1 MIEKMKFLSITGP
14 KADIDRVVNTY
25 LSKYEIHLENAL
37 SELTTVQNLTPFLEI
52 NPYKEALNT
61 ANLFCEELNSFA
73 ADTVKAETALAA
85 AQTMDVETALDTI
98 RRIQTDYQ
106 DLDKKRSDL
115 ENQLTTVDE
124 SLRVIRPFRNLDFD
138 ISSILKFRFIR
149 FRFGR
154 IGKEYYQKFE
164 RYIYDNLD
172 TIFIKCDEDD
182 QYIWGMY
189 FVPEPES
196 QKVKA
201 VYSSMHFE
209 KIYMPDSYE
218 GTAREAFEQLAQ
230 KRSLI
235 LSDFNTVS
243 QKRNDFLISH
253 CREIL
258 AAQAAIARLSGNFDI
273 RKLAA
278 CTKGKGENDIF
289 YILCGWMTEK
299 DAHSFQTD
307 IKDDSKIFCI
317 IDGEDDE
324 HIQPE
329 THQQPPTKLKN
340 PKLFKPFE
348 MYINMYGLPAYNEMD
363 PTWFVA
369 ITYSFI
375 FGAMFGDA
383 GQGLLLFIGGF
394 LLYKFKHIA
403 LAGIIS
409 CAGVFST
416 IFGILFGSFFGF
428 ENLFPALWLRPMN
441 NMMTVPFIGKL
452 NTVFIVAIGFGMG
465 LILLCMVFN
474 IINAWK
480 AHDTEHIWFD
490 TNSVAGLVFYGSA
503 TVSIALILTGH
514 TLPGGILLFIMFGIP
529 LILIFFKEPLTALVE
544 KKSEVMPKEKGMFI
558 VQGLF
563 EMFEVLLS
571 YFSNT
576 LSFVRIGAFAVSHAA
591 MMEVVLMLAGF
602 ESGHLNWIVVILGNL
617 FVSGM
622 EGLIVG
628 IQVCFVWNTMKC
640 SAASTKVQDANLSHS
655 ALQNNKK
662 INE

>member
-73 ADTVKAETALAA
+73 ADTVKAETTQAA

-106 DLDKKRSDL
+106 DLDKKRADL
-115 ENQLTTVDE
+115 ESQLNTLDE
-124 SLRVIRPFRNLDFD
+124 SLRVIRPFRNLNFD
-138 ISSILKFRFIR
+138 ISSILKFRFIH

-164 RYIYDNLD
+164 KYIYDNLD

-218 GTAREAFEQLAQ
+218 GTAREAFEQLTQ

-253 CREIL
+253 CQEIL
-258 AAQAAIARLSGNFDI
+258 AARDAIARLSGNFDI

-416 IFGILFGSFFGF
+416 IFGVLFGSFFGF

-465 LILLCMVFN
+465 LILLCMIFN

-514 TLPGGILLFIMFGIP
+514 TLPGGIILFIMFGIP

-544 KKSEVMPKEKGMFI
+544 KKSEIMPKEKGMFI

-602 ESGHLNWIVVILGNL
+602 ESGHLNWVVVILGNL

-628 IQVCFVWNTMKC
+628 IQVLRLEYYEMFSRFYKGTGRKFEPFRP
-640 SAASTKVQDANLSHS
+640 TK
-655 ALQNNKK
+655 
-662 INE
+662 

>member
-73 ADTVKAETALAA
+73 ADTVKAETAQAA

-253 CREIL
+253 CQEIL

-394 LLYKFKHIA
+394 LLYKFKHVA

-465 LILLCMVFN
+465 LILLCMIFN
-474 IINAWK
+474 ILNAWK

-514 TLPGGILLFIMFGIP
+514 TLPGGIVLFIMFGIP

-544 KKSEVMPKEKGMFI
+544 KKSEIMPKEKGMFI

-602 ESGHLNWIVVILGNL
+602 ESGHLNWVVVILGNL

-628 IQVCFVWNTMKC
+628 IQVLRLEYYEMFSRFYKGTGRKFEPFRP
-640 SAASTKVQDANLSHS
+640 TK
-655 ALQNNKK
+655 
-662 INE
+662 

>member
-73 ADTVKAETALAA
+73 ADTVKAETAQAA
-85 AQTMDVETALDTI
+85 APTMDVETALDTI

-465 LILLCMVFN
+465 LILLCMIFN

-544 KKSEVMPKEKGMFI
+544 NKSEVMPKEKGMFI

-628 IQVCFVWNTMKC
+628 IQVLRLEYYEMFSRFYKGTGRKFEPFRP
-640 SAASTKVQDANLSHS
+640 TK
-655 ALQNNKK
+655 
-662 INE
+662 

>member
-73 ADTVKAETALAA
+73 ADTVKAETTQAA

-106 DLDKKRSDL
+106 DLDKKRADL
-115 ENQLTTVDE
+115 ESQLNTLDE
-124 SLRVIRPFRNLDFD
+124 SLRVIRPFRNLNFD
-138 ISSILKFRFIR
+138 ISSILKFRFIH

-164 RYIYDNLD
+164 KYIYDNLD

-465 LILLCMVFN
+465 LILLCMIFN

-628 IQVCFVWNTMKC
+628 IQVLRLEYYEMFSRFYKGTGRKFEPFRP
-640 SAASTKVQDANLSHS
+640 TK
-655 ALQNNKK
+655 
-662 INE
+662 

>member
-73 ADTVKAETALAA
+73 ADTVKAETAQAA

-106 DLDKKRSDL
+106 DLNKKRSDL

-474 IINAWK
+474 IINAWR

-628 IQVCFVWNTMKC
+628 IQVLRLEYYEMFSRFYKGTGRKFEPFRP
-640 SAASTKVQDANLSHS
+640 TK
-655 ALQNNKK
+655 
-662 INE
+662 

>member
-73 ADTVKAETALAA
+73 ADTVKAETAQAA

-106 DLDKKRSDL
+106 DLDQKRADL

-235 LSDFNTVS
+235 LSDFNTAS

-253 CREIL
+253 CQEIL
-258 AAQAAIARLSGNFDI
+258 AARAAIARLSGNFDI

-278 CTKGKGENDIF
+278 CTRGKGESDIF

-465 LILLCMVFN
+465 LILLCMIFN
-474 IINAWK
+474 ILNAWK

-514 TLPGGILLFIMFGIP
+514 TLPGGIVLFIMFGIP

-544 KKSEVMPKEKGMFI
+544 KKSEIMPKEKGMFI

-602 ESGHLNWIVVILGNL
+602 ESGHLNWVIVILGNL

-628 IQVCFVWNTMKC
+628 IQVLRLEYYEMFSRFYKGTGRKFEPFRP
-640 SAASTKVQDANLSHS
+640 TK
-655 ALQNNKK
+655 
-662 INE
+662 

>member
-52 NPYKEALNT
+52 NPYKDALNT

-235 LSDFNTVS
+235 LSDFNTAS

-253 CREIL
+253 CQEIL
-258 AAQAAIARLSGNFDI
+258 AARAAIARLSGNFDI

-278 CTKGKGENDIF
+278 CTRGKGESDIF

-602 ESGHLNWIVVILGNL
+602 ESGHLNWVIVILGNL

-628 IQVCFVWNTMKC
+628 IQVLRLEYYEMFSRFYKGTGRKFEPFRP
-640 SAASTKVQDANLSHS
+640 TK
-655 ALQNNKK
+655 
-662 INE
+662 

>member
-465 LILLCMVFN
+465 LILLCMIFN

-628 IQVCFVWNTMKC
+628 IQVLRLEYYEMFSRFYKGTGRKFEPFRP
-640 SAASTKVQDANLSHS
+640 TK
-655 ALQNNKK
+655 
-662 INE
+662 

>member
-73 ADTVKAETALAA
+73 TDTVKAETAQAA

-106 DLDKKRSDL
+106 DLNKKRSDL

-465 LILLCMVFN
+465 LILLCMIFN

-628 IQVCFVWNTMKC
+628 IQVLRLEYYELFSRFYRGSGRAFEPYGK
-640 SAASTKVQDANLSHS
+640 H
-655 ALQNNKK
+655 
-662 INE
+662 

>member
-73 ADTVKAETALAA
+73 ADTVKVETTQAA

-106 DLDKKRSDL
+106 DLDKKRADL
-115 ENQLTTVDE
+115 ESQLNTLDE
-124 SLRVIRPFRNLDFD
+124 SLRVIRPFRNLNFD
-138 ISSILKFRFIR
+138 ISSILKFRFIH

-164 RYIYDNLD
+164 KYIYDNLD

-218 GTAREAFEQLAQ
+218 GTAKEAFEQLTQ

-253 CREIL
+253 CQEIL
-258 AAQAAIARLSGNFDI
+258 AARDAIARLSGNFDI

-465 LILLCMVFN
+465 LILLCMIFN

-544 KKSEVMPKEKGMFI
+544 KKSEIMPKEKGMFI

-602 ESGHLNWIVVILGNL
+602 ESDHLNWVVVILGNL

-628 IQVCFVWNTMKC
+628 IQVLRLEYYEMFSRFYKGTGRKFEPFRP
-640 SAASTKVQDANLSHS
+640 TK
-655 ALQNNKK
+655 
-662 INE
+662 

>member
-73 ADTVKAETALAA
+73 ADTVKAETAQAA

-465 LILLCMVFN
+465 LILLCMIFN
-474 IINAWK
+474 ILNAWK

-514 TLPGGILLFIMFGIP
+514 TLPGGIVLFIMFGIP

-544 KKSEVMPKEKGMFI
+544 KKSEIMPKEKGMFI

-602 ESGHLNWIVVILGNL
+602 ESGHLNWVVVILGNL

-628 IQVCFVWNTMKC
+628 IQVLRLEYYEMFSRFYKGTGRKFEPFRP
-640 SAASTKVQDANLSHS
+640 TK
-655 ALQNNKK
+655 
-662 INE
+662 

>member
-73 ADTVKAETALAA
+73 ADTVKAETAQAA

-106 DLDKKRSDL
+106 DLDKKRADL
-115 ENQLTTVDE
+115 ESQLNTLDE
-124 SLRVIRPFRNLDFD
+124 SLRVIRPFRNLNFD
-138 ISSILKFRFIR
+138 ISSILKFRFIH

-164 RYIYDNLD
+164 KYIYDNLD

-218 GTAREAFEQLAQ
+218 GTAREAFEQLTQ

-253 CREIL
+253 CQEIL
-258 AAQAAIARLSGNFDI
+258 AARDAIARLSGNFDI

-465 LILLCMVFN
+465 LILLCMIFN

-544 KKSEVMPKEKGMFI
+544 KKSEIMPKEKGMFI

-602 ESGHLNWIVVILGNL
+602 ESGHLNWVVVILGNL

-628 IQVCFVWNTMKC
+628 IQVLRLEYYEMFSRFYKGTGRKFEPFRP
-640 SAASTKVQDANLSHS
+640 TK
-655 ALQNNKK
+655 
-662 INE
+662 

>member
-73 ADTVKAETALAA
+73 ADTVKAETAQAA

-106 DLDKKRSDL
+106 DLDQKRADL

-235 LSDFNTVS
+235 LSDFNTVN

-465 LILLCMVFN
+465 LILLCMIFN

-602 ESGHLNWIVVILGNL
+602 ESGHLNWVVVILGNL

-628 IQVCFVWNTMKC
+628 IQVLRLEYYEMFSRFYKGTGRKFEPFRP
-640 SAASTKVQDANLSHS
+640 TK
-655 ALQNNKK
+655 
-662 INE
+662 

>member
-73 ADTVKAETALAA
+73 ADTVKAETAQAA

-106 DLDKKRSDL
+106 DLDKKRADL
-115 ENQLTTVDE
+115 ENQLTTADE
-124 SLRVIRPFRNLDFD
+124 SLRVIRPFRNLNFD
-138 ISSILKFRFIR
+138 ISSILKFRFIH

-253 CREIL
+253 CQEIL
-258 AAQAAIARLSGNFDI
+258 AARAAIARLSGNFDI

-278 CTKGKGENDIF
+278 CTRGKGESDIF

-465 LILLCMVFN
+465 LILLCMIFN

-544 KKSEVMPKEKGMFI
+544 KKSEIMPKEKGMFI

-563 EMFEVLLS
+563 KMFEVLLS

-628 IQVCFVWNTMKC
+628 IQVLRLEYYEMFSRFYKGTGRKFEPFRP
-640 SAASTKVQDANLSHS
+640 TK
-655 ALQNNKK
+655 
-662 INE
+662 

>member
-73 ADTVKAETALAA
+73 ADTVKAETAQAA

-106 DLDKKRSDL
+106 DLDQKRADL

-235 LSDFNTVS
+235 LSDFNTAS

-253 CREIL
+253 CQEIL
-258 AAQAAIARLSGNFDI
+258 AARAAIARLSGNFDI

-278 CTKGKGENDIF
+278 CTRGKGESDIF

-465 LILLCMVFN
+465 LILLCMIFN

-628 IQVCFVWNTMKC
+628 IQVLRLEYYEMFSRFYKGTGRKFEPFRP
-640 SAASTKVQDANLSHS
+640 TK
-655 ALQNNKK
+655 
-662 INE
+662 

>member
-73 ADTVKAETALAA
+73 ADTVKAETTQAA
-85 AQTMDVETALDTI
+85 AQTMDVETALNTI

-106 DLDKKRSDL
+106 DLDKKRADL
-115 ENQLTTVDE
+115 ESQLNTLDE
-124 SLRVIRPFRNLDFD
+124 SLRVIRPFRNLNFD
-138 ISSILKFRFIR
+138 ISSILKFRFIH

-164 RYIYDNLD
+164 KYIYDNLD

-218 GTAREAFEQLAQ
+218 GTAREAFEQLTQ

-253 CREIL
+253 CQEIL
-258 AAQAAIARLSGNFDI
+258 AARDAIARLSGNFDI

-465 LILLCMVFN
+465 LILLCMIFN

-514 TLPGGILLFIMFGIP
+514 TLPGGIVLFIMFGIP

-544 KKSEVMPKEKGMFI
+544 KKSEIMPKEKGMFI

-602 ESGHLNWIVVILGNL
+602 ESGHLNWVVVILGNL

-628 IQVCFVWNTMKC
+628 IQVLRLEYYEMFSRFYKGTGRKFEPFRP
-640 SAASTKVQDANLSHS
+640 TK
-655 ALQNNKK
+655 
-662 INE
+662 

>member
-73 ADTVKAETALAA
+73 TDTVKAETTQAA

-474 IINAWK
+474 IINAWR

-628 IQVCFVWNTMKC
+628 IQVLRLEYYEMFSRFYKGTGRKFEPFRP
-640 SAASTKVQDANLSHS
+640 TK
-655 ALQNNKK
+655 
-662 INE
+662 

>member
-61 ANLFCEELNSFA
+61 VNLFCEELNSFA
-73 ADTVKAETALAA
+73 TDTVKAETAQAA

-235 LSDFNTVS
+235 LSDVNTVS

-465 LILLCMVFN
+465 LILLCMIFN

-628 IQVCFVWNTMKC
+628 IQVLRLEYYEMFSRFYKGTGRKFEPFRP
-640 SAASTKVQDANLSHS
+640 TK
-655 ALQNNKK
+655 
-662 INE
+662 

>member
-73 ADTVKAETALAA
+73 ADTVKAETTQAA

-106 DLDKKRSDL
+106 DLDKKRADL
-115 ENQLTTVDE
+115 ENQLNTLDE
-124 SLRVIRPFRNLDFD
+124 SLRVIRPFRNLNFD
-138 ISSILKFRFIR
+138 ISSILKFRFIH

-164 RYIYDNLD
+164 KYIYDNLD

-218 GTAREAFEQLAQ
+218 GTAREAFEQLTQ

-253 CREIL
+253 CQEIL
-258 AAQAAIARLSGNFDI
+258 AARDAIARLSGNFDI

-465 LILLCMVFN
+465 LILLCMIFN

-514 TLPGGILLFIMFGIP
+514 TLPGGIILFIMFGIP

-544 KKSEVMPKEKGMFI
+544 KKSEIMPKEKGMFI

-602 ESGHLNWIVVILGNL
+602 ESGHLNWVVVILGNL

-628 IQVCFVWNTMKC
+628 IQVLRLEYYEMFSRFYKGTGRKFEPFRP
-640 SAASTKVQDANLSHS
+640 TK
-655 ALQNNKK
+655 
-662 INE
+662 

>member
-73 ADTVKAETALAA
+73 ADTVKTETAQAA

-253 CREIL
+253 CRKIL

-307 IKDDSKIFCI
+307 IKNDSKIFCI

-628 IQVCFVWNTMKC
+628 IQVLRLEYYEMFSRFYKGTGRKFEPFRP
-640 SAASTKVQDANLSHS
+640 TK
-655 ALQNNKK
+655 
-662 INE
+662 

>member
-73 ADTVKAETALAA
+73 ADTVKAETTQAA
-85 AQTMDVETALDTI
+85 AQTMDVETALNTI

-106 DLDKKRSDL
+106 DLDKKRADL
-115 ENQLTTVDE
+115 ESQLNTLDE
-124 SLRVIRPFRNLDFD
+124 SLRVIRPFRNLNFD
-138 ISSILKFRFIR
+138 ISSILKFRFIH

-164 RYIYDNLD
+164 KYIYDNLD

-218 GTAREAFEQLAQ
+218 GTAREAFEQLTQ

-253 CREIL
+253 CQEIL
-258 AAQAAIARLSGNFDI
+258 AARDAIARLSGNFDI

-465 LILLCMVFN
+465 LILLCMIFN

-514 TLPGGILLFIMFGIP
+514 TLPGGIILFIMFGIP

-544 KKSEVMPKEKGMFI
+544 KKSEIMPKEKGMFI

-602 ESGHLNWIVVILGNL
+602 ESGHLNWVVVILGNL

-628 IQVCFVWNTMKC
+628 IQVLRLEYYEMFSRFYKGTGRKFEPFRP
-640 SAASTKVQDANLSHS
+640 TK
-655 ALQNNKK
+655 
-662 INE
+662 

>member
-73 ADTVKAETALAA
+73 TDTVKAETAQAA

-474 IINAWK
+474 IINAWR

-544 KKSEVMPKEKGMFI
+544 RKSEVMPKEKGMFI

-628 IQVCFVWNTMKC
+628 IQVLRLEYYEMFSRFYKGTGRKFEPFRP
-640 SAASTKVQDANLSHS
+640 TK
-655 ALQNNKK
+655 
-662 INE
+662 

>member
-73 ADTVKAETALAA
+73 ADTVKAETAQAA
-85 AQTMDVETALDTI
+85 TQTMDVETALDTI

-106 DLDKKRSDL
+106 DLDQKRADL

-235 LSDFNTVS
+235 LSDFNTAS

-253 CREIL
+253 CQEIL
-258 AAQAAIARLSGNFDI
+258 AARAAIARLSGNFDI

-278 CTKGKGENDIF
+278 CTRGKGESDIF

-465 LILLCMVFN
+465 LILLCMIFN
-474 IINAWK
+474 ILNAWK

-514 TLPGGILLFIMFGIP
+514 TLPGGIVLFIMFGIP

-544 KKSEVMPKEKGMFI
+544 KKSEIMPKEKGMFI

-602 ESGHLNWIVVILGNL
+602 ESGHLNWVVVILGNL

-628 IQVCFVWNTMKC
+628 IQVLRLEYYEMFSRFYKGTGRKFEPFRP
-640 SAASTKVQDANLSHS
+640 TK
-655 ALQNNKK
+655 
-662 INE
+662 

>member
-73 ADTVKAETALAA
+73 ADTVKAETAQAA

-218 GTAREAFEQLAQ
+218 GTAREAFEQLTQ

-253 CREIL
+253 CQEIL
-258 AAQAAIARLSGNFDI
+258 AARDAIARLSGNFDI

-628 IQVCFVWNTMKC
+628 IQVLRLEYYEMFSRFYKGTGRKFEPFRP
-640 SAASTKVQDANLSHS
+640 TK
-655 ALQNNKK
+655 
-662 INE
+662 

>member
-73 ADTVKAETALAA
+73 ADTVKAETAQVA

-628 IQVCFVWNTMKC
+628 IQVLRLEYYEMFSRFYKGTGRKFEPFRP
-640 SAASTKVQDANLSHS
+640 TK
-655 ALQNNKK
+655 
-662 INE
+662 

>member
-73 ADTVKAETALAA
+73 ADTVKAETAQAA

-106 DLDKKRSDL
+106 DLDQKRADL

-235 LSDFNTVS
+235 LSDFNTAS

-253 CREIL
+253 CQEIL
-258 AAQAAIARLSGNFDI
+258 AARAAIARLSGNFDI

-278 CTKGKGENDIF
+278 CTRGKGESDIF

-465 LILLCMVFN
+465 LILLCMIFN
-474 IINAWK
+474 ILNAWK

-628 IQVCFVWNTMKC
+628 IQVLRLEYYEMFSRFYKGTGRKFEPFRP
-640 SAASTKVQDANLSHS
+640 TK
-655 ALQNNKK
+655 
-662 INE
+662 

>member
-348 MYINMYGLPAYNEMD
+348 MYINMYGLPANNEMD

-628 IQVCFVWNTMKC
+628 IQVLRLEYYEMFSRFYKGTGRKFEPFRP
-640 SAASTKVQDANLSHS
+640 TK
-655 ALQNNKK
+655 
-662 INE
+662 

>member
-73 ADTVKAETALAA
+73 ADTVKTETAQAA

-307 IKDDSKIFCI
+307 IKNDSKIFCI

-474 IINAWK
+474 IINAWR

-628 IQVCFVWNTMKC
+628 IQVLRLEYYEMFSRFYKGTGRKFEPFRP
-640 SAASTKVQDANLSHS
+640 TK
-655 ALQNNKK
+655 
-662 INE
+662 

>member
-73 ADTVKAETALAA
+73 TDTVKAETAQAA

-98 RRIQTDYQ
+98 RRIQTVYQ

-115 ENQLTTVDE
+115 KNQLTTVDE

-628 IQVCFVWNTMKC
+628 IQVLRLEYYEMFSRFYKGTGRKFEPFRSVK
-640 SAASTKVQDANLSHS
+640 
-655 ALQNNKK
+655 
-662 INE
+662 

>member
-73 ADTVKAETALAA
+73 ADTVKAETAQAA

-329 THQQPPTKLKN
+329 THQQPPTKIKN

-628 IQVCFVWNTMKC
+628 IQVLRLEYYEMFSRFYKGTGRKFEPFRP
-640 SAASTKVQDANLSHS
+640 TK
-655 ALQNNKK
+655 
-662 INE
+662 

>member
-1 MIEKMKFLSITGP
+1 MSEKMKFLSITGP

-25 LSKYEIHLENAL
+25 LSKYEIHLENAF

-73 ADTVKAETALAA
+73 TDTVKAETAQAA

-98 RRIQTDYQ
+98 RRIQTVYQ

-115 ENQLTTVDE
+115 KNQLTTVDE

-628 IQVCFVWNTMKC
+628 IQVLRLEYYEMFSRFYKGTGRKFEPFRP
-640 SAASTKVQDANLSHS
+640 TK
-655 ALQNNKK
+655 
-662 INE
+662 

>member
-73 ADTVKAETALAA
+73 TDTVKAETAQAA

-106 DLDKKRSDL
+106 DLDQKRADL

-514 TLPGGILLFIMFGIP
+514 TLPGGIVLFIMFGIP

-544 KKSEVMPKEKGMFI
+544 KKSEIMPKEKGMFI

-628 IQVCFVWNTMKC
+628 IQVLRLEYYEMFSRFYKGTGRKFEPFRP
-640 SAASTKVQDANLSHS
+640 TK
-655 ALQNNKK
+655 
-662 INE
+662 